1 MAEITNYRLVL
12 LAKWLFGIDDPYSLM
27 GSIHDSHI
35 LIVFSYLTG
44 FHSPDFETINSSIIT
59 VATWFMS
66 TAVIVKLEF

>member
-27 GSIHDSHI
+27 GSIHDSQI
-35 LIVFSYLTG
+35 FSYLTG

-59 VATWFMS
+59 VAT
-66 TAVIVKLEF
+66 